1 MEMDL
6 LLKICKM
13 CNNDVRSS
21 VGLLEI
27 AVNLKKSMGIP
38 IKTIINRMKFS
49 FVKDVQS
56 STNSFL
62 SKVLSKTDEKEYI
75 KDL

>member
-1 MEMDL
+1 MDL
-6 LLKICKM
+6 LLKICKI

-62 SKVLSKTDEKEYI
+62 SKVLSKREEKENI